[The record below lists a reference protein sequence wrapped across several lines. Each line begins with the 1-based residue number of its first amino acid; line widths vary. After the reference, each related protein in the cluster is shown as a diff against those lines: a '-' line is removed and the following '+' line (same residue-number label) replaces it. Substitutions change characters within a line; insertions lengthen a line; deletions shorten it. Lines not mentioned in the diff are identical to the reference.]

1 MSEEC
6 STVAK
11 DKDKGWL
18 FCEAI
23 GKEVSPEDENEIFGQ
38 IQNMRGAFDNPKD
51 FIVNVMERAK
61 LTTDVEKKILIA
73 ATGGKMVGFFS

>member
-6 STVAK
+6 SIA

-23 GKEVSPEDENEIFGQ
+23 GKEVSPDQENEIFSQ
-38 IQNMRGAFDNPKD
+38 IQDMRGGFDNPKD

-73 ATGGKMVGFFS
+73 ATGGKMIGFFS